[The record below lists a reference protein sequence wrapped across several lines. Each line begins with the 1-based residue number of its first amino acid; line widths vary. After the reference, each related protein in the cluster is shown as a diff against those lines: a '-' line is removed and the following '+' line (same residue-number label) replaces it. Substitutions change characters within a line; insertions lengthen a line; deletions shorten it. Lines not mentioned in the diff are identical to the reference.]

1 MQVSV
6 NTFINSMLNQQAA
19 AVTRPVIPAP
29 VIVPAQSKFR
39 LYNRWSSQVGEAVI
53 DKKGSN
59 NVSVV
64 NLSVDDRSRIVGII
78 RGRFGTGQSA
88 ARVWKAINRHFG
100 VSHYWELTPAQIDP
114 AIELAE
120 AMACSAGA
128 EGAAQAVNPPSFAQT
143 ESVRRKV
150 SDSVLKISAQT
161 EGKSALKSNTVGNSL
176 QENAMQG
183 LSDAPAGLPAD
194 VRKALENAD
203 QLLGGGVILY
213 GEMKANMQRMKEA
226 AAALESN
233 LKQFRQ
239 FFESAGKAGAAL
251 DKAQRK

>member
-19 AVTRPVIPAP
+19 SIARPAP
-29 VIVPAQSKFR
+29 SIEPAQTKFR
-39 LYNRWSSQVGEAVI
+39 PYNRWTSKVGETVLGRR
-53 DKKGSN
+53 GSADLT
-59 NVSVV
+59 VV
-64 NLSVDDRSRIVGII
+64 NLPVDDRGRLADII
-78 RGRFGTGQSA
+78 TARFGTGRDAS
-88 ARVWKAINRHFG
+88 RVWKVINRHFG
-100 VSHYWELTPAQIDP
+100 VRHYWELTPVQVDP

-120 AMACSAGA
+120 ALICT
-128 EGAAQAVNPPSFAQT
+128 AAAAKTTENPPSFAQT
-143 ESVRRKV
+143 ASTLREASG
-150 SDSVLKISAQT
+150 SALKISAQT
-161 EGKSALKSNTVGNSL
+161 EGKSALKSKTVGNYL

-213 GEMKANMQRMKEA
+213 GEMRANMRRMKEA

-233 LKQFRQ
+233 LKEFRQ

>member
-19 AVTRPVIPAP
+19 SIARPVPSIE
-29 VIVPAQSKFR
+29 PAQSKFR
-39 LYNRWSSQVGEAVI
+39 PYNRWTSKVGETVLGRR
-53 DKKGSN
+53 GSADL
-59 NVSVV
+59 SVV
-64 NLSVDDRSRIVGII
+64 NLPVDDRGRLADII
-78 RGRFGTGQSA
+78 TARFGTGRDAS
-88 ARVWKAINRHFG
+88 RVWKVINRHFG
-100 VSHYWELTPAQIDP
+100 VRHYWELTPVQVDP

-120 AMACSAGA
+120 ALICT
-128 EGAAQAVNPPSFAQT
+128 AAAAKTTENPPSFAQT
-143 ESVRRKV
+143 ASAPRKE
-150 SDSVLKISAQT
+150 LKISAQT
-161 EGKSALKSNTVGNSL
+161 EDKSALKSKTVGNLL

-213 GEMKANMQRMKEA
+213 GEMRANMRRMKEA

-239 FFESAGKAGAAL
+239 FFESAGKVGSAL

>member
-19 AVTRPVIPAP
+19 SIARSAPA
-29 VIVPAQSKFR
+29 IEPAQTKFR
-39 LYNRWSSQVGEAVI
+39 PYNRWTSKVGETVLGRR
-53 DKKGSN
+53 GSADLT
-59 NVSVV
+59 VV
-64 NLSVDDRSRIVGII
+64 NLPVDDRGRLADII
-78 RGRFGTGQSA
+78 TARFGTGRDAS
-88 ARVWKAINRHFG
+88 RVWKVINRHFG
-100 VSHYWELTPAQIDP
+100 VRHYWELTPVQVDP

-120 AMACSAGA
+120 ALICT
-128 EGAAQAVNPPSFAQT
+128 AAAAKTTENPPSFAQT
-143 ESVRRKV
+143 ASVRRKV
-150 SDSVLKISAQT
+150 SDSALKISAQT
-161 EGKSALKSNTVGNSL
+161 EGKSALKSKTVGNLL

-213 GEMKANMQRMKEA
+213 GEMRANMRRMKEA

>member
-19 AVTRPVIPAP
+19 SIARPAP
-29 VIVPAQSKFR
+29 VIEPAQTKFR
-39 LYNRWSSQVGEAVI
+39 PYNRWTSKVGETVLGRR
-53 DKKGSN
+53 GSADLT
-59 NVSVV
+59 VV
-64 NLSVDDRSRIVGII
+64 NLPVDDRGRLADII
-78 RGRFGTGQSA
+78 TARFGTGRDAS
-88 ARVWKAINRHFG
+88 RVWKVINRHFG
-100 VSHYWELTPAQIDP
+100 VRHYWELTPAQVDP

-120 AMACSAGA
+120 ALICT
-128 EGAAQAVNPPSFAQT
+128 AAAAKPSDDTANPPSFAQT
-143 ESVRRKV
+143 ESARRKV
-150 SDSVLKISAQT
+150 RGSVLKISAQT
-161 EGKSALKSNTVGNSL
+161 DGKSALKSNTVGNSL

-213 GEMKANMQRMKEA
+213 GEMRANMRRMKEA